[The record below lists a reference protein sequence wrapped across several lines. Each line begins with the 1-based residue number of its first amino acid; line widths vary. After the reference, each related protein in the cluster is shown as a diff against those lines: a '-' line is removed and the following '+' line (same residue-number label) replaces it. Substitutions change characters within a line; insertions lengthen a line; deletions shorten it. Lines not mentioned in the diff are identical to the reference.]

1 VAGEVTVTWGDM
13 DHPKVVAVEL
23 AINATDRGVAEVD
36 LVIDIEETTTP
47 TEEEAA
53 EEETIIMLQK
63 RRGVAEIGARIAI
76 TTTGAV
82 ERGTTTTTTTKLKT
96 TIDNTGYQVL
106 NESKAIES
114 LPAIHLCNYPIT

>member
-1 VAGEVTVTWGDM
+1 M
-13 DHPKVVAVEL
+13 EL

-76 TTTGAV
+76 TTTGVV
-82 ERGTTTTTTTKLKT
+82 ERGTTTTKLKT

-114 LPAIHLCNYPIT
+114 LPAIHLCNYPIP